1 MAYETVCLAICVR
14 STLQRT
20 AAGDSAAAA
29 EGGVLAASLAADG
42 FTGPRS
48 VLEGE
53 AGS

>member
-1 MAYETVCLAICVR
+1 MRPFAWQYASGLRYNELPPEVV
-14 STLQRT
+14 QR
-20 AAGDSAAAA
+20 AA
-29 EGGVLAASLAADG
+29 ESGVLAASLAADG